1 MGNIKTA
8 NQSDKRTSDDMMMQ
22 GFTKN
27 FKGAGVNKQTSL
39 KYEHT
44 AHSSIQPQL
53 TSLTRSTVRSETLR

>member
-39 KYEHT
+39 KYEHPRT
-44 AHSSIQPQL
+44 VQFNR
-53 TSLTRSTVRSETLR
+53 SLHH